1 MLMHITEI
9 DVQAMMGWLVVILC
23 AWVAGF
29 VFADMLHSARVE
41 EQRLQCSRVASLAA
55 TQPKARAL
63 VATRDRGCQTEARAL
78 ADFLEFTID
87 VLRGLCRDRNLST
100 QGRKEDVAARL
111 VLQEE
116 KVRYMA
122 GLHSQ

>member
-1 MLMHITEI
+1 MHITEI

-23 AWVAGF
+23 AWAAGF
-29 VFADMLHSARVE
+29 VFADMRHSGTV
-41 EQRLQCSRVASLAA
+41 QCSRVASLAA

-63 VATRDRGCQTEARAL
+63 VATTDRGCQTEARAL

-100 QGRKEDVAARL
+100 QGRKEEVTARL